1 MLVIG
6 NDLPHECRNAD
17 RSKLSCQVKRS
28 RVLELRSQQLGANR
42 NDFRRKGH
50 FFRVG
55 PTGRALVGT
64 PPFNSSRFA
73 LPTAASL
80 MAFGRSPHAYR
91 TAHGAGFQ
99 PVASACF
106 LKWAAVIIGSVRYV
120 GSSSVDVST
129 RYVSPLDSLT
139 RSSYS

>member
-1 MLVIG
+1 KSVPLTIGPRGFPIPEAGAGACPKKIAEHTKKTAIAEPNVIV
-6 NDLPHECRNAD
+6 LIRAPLY
-17 RSKLSCQVKRS
+17 LS
-28 RVLELRSQQLGANR
+28 
-42 NDFRRKGH
+42 
-50 FFRVG
+50 VG
-55 PTGRALVGT
+55 PTGQAVVGT
-64 PPFNSSRFA
+64 PPFNSSRFS

-80 MAFGRSPHAYR
+80 TAFGRSPHVYR

-99 PVASACF
+99 PEASACF

-139 RSSYS
+139 RS